1 MANVI
6 IKGKE
11 YRGVPSIKLPQPGGG
26 FAKFTEGGGA
36 TPVPEW
42 NWMGKDAELVDGNI
56 YSSTKALADTAYNGW
71 TPSTVEKV
79 IVDTTELTARTVDTG
94 TYDYIIKWLFRADIS
109 YPSGT
114 TMKSAPVRQAIVKV
128 QSTLKRPANITALE
142 TPTFTRNACVI
153 FKAAPILEYYAS
165 DGARSLAYTET
176 YGFYISEVAATFSD
190 NTSDAPNM
198 TIKTPKICARC
209 NATYFS
215 TARGSNVDKANS
227 TVYLKGELWRVKRS
241 DAVEAI
247 YAECVDL
254 FNNPIT

>member
-11 YRGVPSIKLPQPGGG
+11 YRGVPSIRLPQPGGG
-26 FAKFTEGGGA
+26 FATFTEGGGVA
-36 TPVPEW
+36 PAPEW

-56 YSSTKALADTAYNGW
+56 YSSTKTLANTSYNGW
-71 TPSTVEKV
+71 TPSTTEKV
-79 IVDTTELTARTVDTG
+79 IVASTDLTARTVDTG
-94 TYDYIIKWLFRADIS
+94 TYDYILKWLFRADIS
-109 YPSGT
+109 YASGT

-128 QSTLKRPANITALE
+128 QSTLKRPANVTELE
-142 TPTFTRNACVI
+142 SSASTRNACVI
-153 FKAAPILEYYAS
+153 FKAAPILKYYSS
-165 DGARSLAYTET
+165 DGVLSLTYTET
-176 YGFYISEVAATFSD
+176 YGFYLTEVAATYSD
-190 NTSDAPNM
+190 NTSNSPDI
-198 TIKTPKICARC
+198 TIKTPKICAKC
-209 NATYFS
+209 NSNYFS
-215 TARGSNVDKANS
+215 TARGANVDKVNS